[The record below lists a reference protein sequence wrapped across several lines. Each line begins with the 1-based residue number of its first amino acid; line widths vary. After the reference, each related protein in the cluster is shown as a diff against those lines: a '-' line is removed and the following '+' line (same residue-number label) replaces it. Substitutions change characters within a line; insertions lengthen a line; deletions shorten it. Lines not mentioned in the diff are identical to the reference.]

1 MSLFT
6 ISQLLIIISLSTLS
20 SSLKLPHQFNSFTL
34 CTWNFAIYGET
45 DKNKSVDFP
54 VDNLFA
60 DNTFI
65 QQSTL
70 KTVGQSE
77 RVVLNTPKQFKFSL
91 QKCFLDFIIVQES
104 TLSYMPA
111 VYENDTISNLVVMS
125 PELDREFSFNRMV
138 SYVENAKEKF
148 VMFADYR
155 LDKLLRVERQLVF
168 PDTQRI
174 PLEGQYVDK

>member
-1 MSLFT
+1 
-6 ISQLLIIISLSTLS
+6 
-20 SSLKLPHQFNSFTL
+20 
-34 CTWNFAIYGET
+34 
-45 DKNKSVDFP
+45 
-54 VDNLFA
+54 
-60 DNTFI
+60 
-65 QQSTL
+65 
-70 KTVGQSE
+70 
-77 RVVLNTPKQFKFSL
+77 
-91 QKCFLDFIIVQES
+91 
-104 TLSYMPA
+104 MPA

-174 PLEGQYVDK
+174 PLEG